1 MVIDSF
7 RILIGVY
14 VLISTDVNYC
24 MLKNPAHELVFAKQ
38 KGFCYWP
45 AKVIQIR
52 ENEYDVRFFGA
63 RHQR

>member
-1 MVIDSF
+1 MVIANLV
-7 RILIGVY
+7 ILI
-14 VLISTDVNYC
+14 DVVNVC

-45 AKVIQIR
+45 AKVIQIK